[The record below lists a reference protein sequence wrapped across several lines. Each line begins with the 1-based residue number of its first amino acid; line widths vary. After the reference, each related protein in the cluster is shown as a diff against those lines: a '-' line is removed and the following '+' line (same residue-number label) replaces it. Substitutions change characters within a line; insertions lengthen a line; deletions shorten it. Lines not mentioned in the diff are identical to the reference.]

1 MSTTL
6 SYGPRTVPEEAPYM
20 TPPSGDTIFHDNL
33 NTPPGSQGKTSS
45 VHFADM
51 EEPSYSSQSSH
62 ILSPTH
68 GDGAYP
74 GYGGLTTP
82 KTPEE
87 LEETDSQSG
96 FSLPSLQNK
105 NDAPKSYQH
114 YVHRQLQLPP
124 LSPHT
129 RSAGKPTSV
138 NVPPKRSQTY
148 VQQLSRESAREL
160 AKAAVN
166 VRSTIVGDYTFE
178 NPHDVVGS
186 SLRESIRRVTAFS
199 MREAPIDRELNTVV
213 RVGHRLRKCELRL
226 DPDTIAWSRGEKT
239 LGMLATDDVV
249 GAEVVGKKKAA
260 TFRVHYFQKG
270 NGTGAKALLRTPK
283 FIDFHC
289 LETEVMESWVGA
301 IQELVRW
308 QARSPPIGEKRLLK
322 VVVNPHSGKRQ
333 ARQIW
338 QEKVRPFLDLGN
350 FKYVVE
356 ETTHSGHG
364 TEMGKS
370 YSSDDGFE
378 ALVFIG
384 GDGTLC
390 EFMNGLLTRPEHEWR
405 EIVAS
410 TPISLISAGTQNAFG
425 TGAGIP
431 TVNSALYCIM
441 KRKMRPLDVVTA
453 ISVANPE
460 VVHYSYC
467 GLGWGVAGDI
477 AAESERYRWMGTLRY
492 AFLKAKRTVVLP
504 KQHTGHIRYVLTE
517 PQPPLIRYDDYPD
530 MGALDQFDV
539 EEGTAPIDRELN
551 TVVRV
556 GHRLRKCELRLDPDT
571 IAWSRGEK
579 TLGMLATDDV
589 VGAEVVGKKK
599 AATFRVHYFQK
610 GNGTGAKALLRT
622 PKFIDFHCLETEV
635 MESWVGAIQELVR
648 WQARSPPIGEKRL
661 LKVVVNPHSGKRQ
674 ARQIWQEKVRPFLDL
689 GNFKYVVE
697 ETTHS
702 GHGTEMGK
710 SYSSDDG
717 FEALVFIGGD
727 GTLCEFMNGLLTRPE
742 HEWREIVAST
752 PISLISAGT
761 QNAFGTGAGIPTV
774 NSALYCIMKRKMR
787 PLDVVTAIS
796 VANPEVVH
804 YSYCGLGWGV
814 AGDIAAESERY
825 RWMGTLRY
833 AFLKAKRTVVLPK
846 QHTGHI
852 RYVLTEPQPPLIR
865 YDDYPDMGA
874 LDQFDVEEGTVYDM
888 DRFSQQRKS
897 WGGIAGGI
905 SSPASRKRFPDIL
918 WKEDRNSYIVVG
930 VVNITPDGAYSHP
943 SDGNM
948 DLIITRKGGFLATAK
963 LVGLYIMGKE
973 LKSELISYLK
983 IKAVEVT
990 PDQADDCMNIDGE
1003 VLQNGPWRMEVVP
1016 SLFKVL
1022 SEKPIAIAQ
1031 QQYGRVCALHLQAIA
1046 IILCCLRGLVVL
1058 VTCKGTRELDNST
1071 TDSTNPLVLLRLI
1084 LCVHIKRRIGCG
1096 YFKAKALVCL
1106 VFCCFHREAVGQ
1118 IDEPVRRFALR
1129 STEVEL
1135 ITL

>member
-226 DPDTIAWSRGEKT
+226 DPDTIAWSRGEKM

-249 GAEVVGKKKAA
+249 GAEVVGK
-260 TFRVHYFQKG
+260 Q
-270 NGTGAKALLRTPK
+270 
-283 FIDFHC
+283 
-289 LETEVMESWVGA
+289 
-301 IQELVRW
+301 
-308 QARSPPIGEKRLLK
+308 
-322 VVVNPHSGKRQ
+322 
-333 ARQIW
+333 
-338 QEKVRPFLDLGN
+338 
-350 FKYVVE
+350 
-356 ETTHSGHG
+356 
-364 TEMGKS
+364 
-370 YSSDDGFE
+370 
-378 ALVFIG
+378 
-384 GDGTLC
+384 
-390 EFMNGLLTRPEHEWR
+390 
-405 EIVAS
+405 
-410 TPISLISAGTQNAFG
+410 
-425 TGAGIP
+425 
-431 TVNSALYCIM
+431 
-441 KRKMRPLDVVTA
+441 
-453 ISVANPE
+453 
-460 VVHYSYC
+460 
-467 GLGWGVAGDI
+467 
-477 AAESERYRWMGTLRY
+477 
-492 AFLKAKRTVVLP
+492 
-504 KQHTGHIRYVLTE
+504 
-517 PQPPLIRYDDYPD
+517 
-530 MGALDQFDV
+530 
-539 EEGTAPIDRELN
+539 
-551 TVVRV
+551 
-556 GHRLRKCELRLDPDT
+556 
-571 IAWSRGEK
+571 
-579 TLGMLATDDV
+579 
-589 VGAEVVGKKK
+589 K

-1022 SEKPIAIAQ
+1022 SEK
-1031 QQYGRVCALHLQAIA
+1031 
-1046 IILCCLRGLVVL
+1046 
-1058 VTCKGTRELDNST
+1058 
-1071 TDSTNPLVLLRLI
+1071 
-1084 LCVHIKRRIGCG
+1084 
-1096 YFKAKALVCL
+1096 
-1106 VFCCFHREAVGQ
+1106 
-1118 IDEPVRRFALR
+1118 
-1129 STEVEL
+1129 
-1135 ITL
+1135 